1 MWKYGQEDFFFFF
14 YLTYVEPNVKLIN
27 ITKLVQV
34 IFNAWFGY
42 FEHVGYLS
50 CSIMLII
57 LN

>member
-1 MWKYGQEDFFFFF
+1 MVNKIFFF

-34 IFNAWFGY
+34 IFKAWFGY
-42 FEHVGYLS
+42 FEHVGHLS